1 MVVVRT
7 RRRLLGGGK
16 LEPVHGRLPAFARP
30 LGVDV
35 IITDEGRPYLI
46 ELQHGFGRQGLLK
59 LFPHENRA
67 YRKTYWRLRRER
79 GGCAFV
85 TEELRRICND
95 KICTYQHLA
104 SYQPSSFVYTGWGPE
119 VERWLDGLASE
130 LVLAKPPRGS
140 CGEGI
145 QVLERGALRSA
156 GTLAVGGAALLQAF
170 VSSRPLLDAD
180 GAAHVGCIRQIVL
193 LDSDADALSFLH
205 LPAYWRVSPLPRA
218 RGAEAGAL
226 TANISRGAYPVP
238 VDPDEAKVVQE
249 LAEQVIGELIEKIL
263 GLPRVARGRS
273 CGIDAVSA

>member
-16 LEPVHGRLPAFARP
+16 LEPVRGRLPSFARP

-35 IITDEGRPYLI
+35 IITEDGRLYLI

-104 SYQPSSFVYTGWGPE
+104 RHQPSSFAYTGWGPE
-119 VERWLDGLASE
+119 VERWLDGLESE

-145 QVLERGALRSA
+145 QVLERHALRSA
-156 GTLAVGGAALLQAF
+156 CTLAADGVMLLQEF
-170 VSSRPLLDAD
+170 VRSRPLLDVD
-180 GAAHVGCIRQIVL
+180 GAAHVGCIRHIVL
-193 LDSDADALSFLH
+193 LDSDGGSLTFLH
-205 LPAYWRVSPLPRA
+205 LPAYWRVSPLPLA

-238 VDPDEAKVVQE
+238 VDAGEAEVVRA
-249 LAEQVIGELIEKIL
+249 LAERVIGELIEVIL
-263 GLPRVARGRS
+263 GLPRLARGRS
-273 CGIDAVSA
+273 CGIDAVLA